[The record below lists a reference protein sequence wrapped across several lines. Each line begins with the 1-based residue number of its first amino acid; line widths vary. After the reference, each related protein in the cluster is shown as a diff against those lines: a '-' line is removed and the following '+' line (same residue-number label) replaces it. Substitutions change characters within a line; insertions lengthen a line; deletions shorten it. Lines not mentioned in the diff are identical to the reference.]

1 MLFSIGHSNQEQEQF
16 CELLTQHNIEVLVDV
31 RSSPYSRYTAH
42 FNRESLK
49 GALEQ
54 RGIRYLFMGDQL
66 GGRPVGDE
74 FYDAKGHVLYYRV
87 AEAKFFRDGIERL
100 RKGST
105 QYRVAMM
112 CSEEDP
118 AVCHRMLL
126 ISRVLTESGEVV
138 THIRGDG
145 KLQTDAELRAATA
158 NLAQGLLFEELEQ
171 ESWKSLL
178 SVLPKAQQPDSSDE

>member
-16 CELLTQHNIEVLVDV
+16 CKLLSQHKIEVLVDV
-31 RSSPYSRYTAH
+31 RSSPYSRYTTQ

-49 GALEQ
+49 AALEQ
-54 RGIRYLFMGDQL
+54 QGIRYLFMGEQL

-74 FYDAKGHVLYYRV
+74 FYDEKGHVLYYRV
-87 AEAKFFRDGIERL
+87 AEAKFFQEGIERL
-100 RKGST
+100 RKGSS

-126 ISRVLTESGEVV
+126 ISRVLTDSGEVV
-138 THIRGDG
+138 AHIRGDG
-145 KLQTDAELRAATA
+145 SLQSDAELRATSA

-178 SVLPKAQQPDSSDE
+178 SVLPKVQQPNSLEE

>member
-1 MLFSIGHSNQEQEQF
+1 MLFSIGHSNQEQEKF
-16 CELLTQHNIEVLVDV
+16 FELLLQHKIEVLVDV
-31 RSSPYSRYTAH
+31 RTSPYSRYTSQ

-49 GALEQ
+49 AALEQ
-54 RGIRYLFMGDQL
+54 RGIRYLFMGEQL
-66 GGRPVGDE
+66 GGRPIGDE
-74 FYDAKGHVLYYRV
+74 FYDEKGHVLYYRV
-87 AEAKFFRDGIERL
+87 AEAKFFREGIDRL
-100 RKGST
+100 RKGGS

-126 ISRVLTESGEVV
+126 ISRVLTEGGEAVA
-138 THIRGDG
+138 HIRGDG
-145 KLQTDAELRAATA
+145 SLQSDAELRAASP

-178 SVLPKAQQPDSSDE
+178 SVLPKAQQPSSLDE